1 MKSGKS
7 FIRVEVTTQGI
18 NEAVNTMIRM
28 SSSSVRKVAIKDG
41 AEDAQVVIESYYRG
55 RDRNMWLN
63 LALPTHGAGRK
74 RTQWWRGVAN
84 NWFLQSSN
92 ATGATIRN
100 SKSSGFAHKVTGGTI
115 RARRKRSLTIP
126 LVPEAHGLTARTY
139 SETISPLFRVKN
151 CLAQADSSAANGIK
165 PVFALVKSVTQKPWP
180 NALPPEASYVNAFM
194 EGALDSIIR
203 QIE

>member
-7 FIRVEVTTQGI
+7 FIRVKVTTQGI
-18 NEAVNTMIRM
+18 NEAANSLILLA
-28 SSSSVRKVAIKDG
+28 SSSVRKVAIKEG
-41 AEDAQVVIESYYRG
+41 AQDAKNVIEDYYRG
-55 RDRNMWLN
+55 KGRFMWLN

-74 RTQWWRGVAN
+74 QTQWWRGVAN

-115 RARRKRSLTIP
+115 RAKRKRSLTIP

-139 SETISPLFRVKN
+139 SKTISPLFRVKN
-151 CLAQADSSAANGIK
+151 CLAQADPSAANGIK

-180 NALPPEASYVNAFM
+180 NALPPETSYVNAFM